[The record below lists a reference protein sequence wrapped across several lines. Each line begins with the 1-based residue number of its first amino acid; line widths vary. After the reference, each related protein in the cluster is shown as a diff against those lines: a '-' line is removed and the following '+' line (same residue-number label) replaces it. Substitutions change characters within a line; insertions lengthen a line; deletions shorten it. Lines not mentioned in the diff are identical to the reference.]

1 MEDYNLHDREFKIVI
16 MKKLIEIQENSNRQ
30 FSELRTKIN
39 EQKEYFIKEIE
50 TVKNNQSNSG
60 AKELSKWDEEFI
72 RKHWKTADHMKE
84 RITKLKDRKL
94 EKIQV
99 EEEREVQFKKKNLR
113 EVSESIKKGNTR
125 KMGIPEGEERKK
137 WTKTYSKK

>member
-50 TVKNNQSNSG
+50 TVKNNQTNSG
-60 AKELSKWDEEFI
+60 AKELSK
-72 RKHWKTADHMKE
+72 
-84 RITKLKDRKL
+84 
-94 EKIQV
+94 
-99 EEEREVQFKKKNLR
+99 
-113 EVSESIKKGNTR
+113 
-125 KMGIPEGEERKK
+125 
-137 WTKTYSKK
+137 